1 MDGTE
6 WKGAGWEEQRGK
18 GREKRHMG
26 EGQLRLRAF
35 WRIILKPNTGETFY
49 NTYTYKGDLSET
61 ANNWEDSPNWKF
73 AIIK

>member
-1 MDGTE
+1 
-6 WKGAGWEEQRGK
+6 
-18 GREKRHMG
+18 MG

-49 NTYTYKGDLSET
+49 NTYTYKGDLSEI

-73 AIIK
+73 VIIK